1 MKMCQQ
7 DDGIALQGTR
17 AVTSDDPNGV
27 STLENQLFPVPWCT
41 VEIWYN
47 GCPMREWVSSAFG
60 RRVQLAQAVLAAVF
74 LALSFPAAATASQPE
89 SPAALPGNI
98 FDAASREASRLPRLH
113 SLLVSQGGKLVFE
126 RYYNGERPTHA
137 ANIKSASKS
146 VISALVG
153 IAIQRG
159 FLQHSKQP
167 ISSFFPQLTGLPG
180 DDASPRK
187 AQITIDDLLSMRSGL
202 ETTSNR
208 NYGRWVR
215 SRNWVGHILSRP
227 LVTLPGTE
235 MVYSTGNTHLLSAI
249 LSKATGK
256 STWEF
261 AQEALA
267 EPLGFQMP
275 RWPQD
280 PQGIYFGGNDML
292 LTPKQMLAFGEL
304 YLRRGQHNGRQVIPA
319 DWVQASLV
327 PRVRSR
333 READRYYGYGWWIRT
348 MAGYQAP
355 YAWGF
360 GGQFIFL
367 VPELDLVVVST
378 SAVTLEDER
387 RTHRFTVMDLIE
399 RYIVAPVGALEH
411 NANSPRIH
419 P

>member
-1 MKMCQQ
+1 M
-7 DDGIALQGTR
+7 
-17 AVTSDDPNGV
+17 
-27 STLENQLFPVPWCT
+27 
-41 VEIWYN
+41 
-47 GCPMREWVSSAFG
+47 
-60 RRVQLAQAVLAAVF
+60 
-74 LALSFPAAATASQPE
+74 QPE
-89 SPAALPGNI
+89 PLAPLPENI
-98 FDAASREASRLPRLH
+98 FDAASREASQLPRLH
-113 SLLVSQGGKLVFE
+113 SLLVSQGGELVFE
-126 RYYNGERPTHA
+126 RYYNGVRPTHS

-153 IAIQRG
+153 IAMQRG
-159 FLQHSKQP
+159 YLRDANQS
-167 ISSFFPQLTGLPG
+167 ISSFFPQLVGPQKDT
-180 DDASPRK
+180 ASPRK
-187 AQITIDDLLSMRSGL
+187 TEITIGDLLSMRSGL

-227 LVTLPGTE
+227 FVTLPGTD

-249 LSKATGK
+249 LTKATGK

-261 AQEALA
+261 AQETLA
-267 EPLGFQMP
+267 EPMGFQLP

-292 LTPKQMLAFGEL
+292 LTPRQMLAFGEL
-304 YLRRGQHNGRQVIPA
+304 YLRGGQHDARQVIPA
-319 DWVQASLV
+319 DWVRASLV

-333 READRYYGYGWWIRT
+333 READRYYGYGWWIRS

-378 SAVTLEDER
+378 SAVTLENER
-387 RTHRFTVMDLIE
+387 RTHRFTVMDIIE
-399 RYIVAPVGALEH
+399 RYIVAPVGALQQSVYLFSVPVGVGPS
-411 NANSPRIH
+411 SPTPGGGGSRGGALAAAARAGSAGGRFAGW
-419 P
+419 